1 MAIFKKT
8 GAQDIEPRLPR
19 THTPSWELRDKSSA
33 QGPEGDN
40 TPRRV
45 SLGVIVARVFF
56 GLAVLG
62 LLACVAGIAL
72 IWIYARDMSTF
83 MVVLLIIGAIV
94 TGVIAHALAD
104 KAL

>member
-8 GAQDIEPRLPR
+8 DAQDVEPRLPR
-19 THTPSWELRDKSSA
+19 THTPPWELRDKASA
-33 QGPEGDN
+33 QVPEGDSA
-40 TPRRV
+40 PRRV
-45 SLGVIVARVFF
+45 SAGVIVARVFF

-72 IWIYARDMSTF
+72 LWIYARDMSTL

-104 KAL
+104 KSL